1 MDEKR
6 ESRESLFNYTILSP
20 FEMEEN
26 SRSVSR
32 GGGTMARSL
41 CSSRLG
47 CRVENTR
54 RGERAVGNTDRFL
67 MTRDWWLFE
76 RSGEGAGATTTNR
89 TRDWIL
95 LRTRSRFTS
104 YLVSSWKP
112 IFVLSRF
119 VGKVHFLRGGRN
131 NEVQT
136 ERSVGRKIK
145 LERKK

>member
-1 MDEKR
+1 MKKGNLENLYLILLNLHDLISVWNGRKFEIR
-6 ESRESLFNYTILSP
+6 FEGWRNNGAITLFVAI
-20 FEMEEN
+20 
-26 SRSVSR
+26 
-32 GGGTMARSL
+32 
-41 CSSRLG
+41 RL
-47 CRVENTR
+47 ENTR
-54 RGERAVGNTDRFL
+54 RGERAAGNTDRFL